1 MLGTK
6 APNIDTYGLF
16 RAVHSHNPTQYSHI
30 VGLKSHDMRILGGSK
45 IHSPTYELAHVG
57 E

>member
-1 MLGTK
+1 MGTK

-45 IHSPTYELAHVG
+45 IYSPTYELAHVG

>member
-30 VGLKSHDMRILGGSK
+30 VGLKSHFW
-45 IHSPTYELAHVG
+45 AHIGRVKNSLTHL
-57 E
+57 